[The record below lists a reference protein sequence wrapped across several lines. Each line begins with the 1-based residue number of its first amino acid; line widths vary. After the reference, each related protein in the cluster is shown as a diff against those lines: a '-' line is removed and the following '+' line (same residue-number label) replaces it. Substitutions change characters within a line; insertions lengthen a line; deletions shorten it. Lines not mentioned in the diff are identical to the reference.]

1 LKGQS
6 PAWRPRRPVQPG
18 AGPDIFVVGGKRAA
32 TEAIRAGRAR
42 RLLVVARAREGE
54 GLRSLFDAARRAG
67 VMPETVTRQE
77 IESLGVIDHRGVV
90 AFVTA
95 PKELDDRRFTATAFE
110 QYALVVVLDGVVDP
124 QNFGACARSAEAA
137 GAAMVVTR
145 KRRAA
150 PMSAGAIRASAGALL
165 HVPVARVANLSRA
178 VEHLKG
184 KGFFVVGLDHRAP
197 TTIHAAPA
205 PPRPLAVVVGGE
217 RAGISRLVLEGCD
230 QLVSI
235 PLTGR
240 TASLNAS
247 AALAVGLFGFAL
259 RPP

>member
-1 LKGQS
+1 LNGKA

-18 AGPDIFVVGGKRAA
+18 TGPDIFVVGGKRAA

-42 RLLVVARAREGE
+42 RLLVVAGARESE
-54 GLRSLFDAARRAG
+54 GLRSLMDAARRAG
-67 VMPETVTRQE
+67 VAPESVSRQE
-77 IESLGVIDHRGVV
+77 IESLGVIDHQGVV
-90 AFVTA
+90 TFVA
-95 PKELDDRRFTATAFE
+95 PPKELDDRRFATTEFE
-110 QYALVVVLDGVVDP
+110 EDALVVVLDGVVDP

-137 GAAMVVTR
+137 GAAMLVTR

-150 PMSAGAIRASAGALL
+150 PMSAGAVRASAGGLL

-178 VEHLKG
+178 VEHLKE
-184 KGFFVVGLDHRAP
+184 KGFFVVGLDHHAP
-197 TTIHAAPA
+197 ATIHEAPA

-217 RAGISRLVLEGCD
+217 EAGISRLVLEGCD

-235 PLTGR
+235 PLSGR

-259 RPP
+259 RPR